1 MTASA
6 KPSSGRSKS
15 NELRLADGEIAHV
28 GVDVHKATYHVAV
41 VSDQRDLVA
50 TWVQSASPEALIERL
65 APIAAQVALVVYE
78 AGPTGYTLFRRLQDA
93 GFRAEVV
100 APSKIPT
107 MPGPEA
113 KCDRLDC
120 RKLAVFAQKCMLR
133 AVRVPSPQEEADR
146 QMQRLREMAV
156 RKHRSIQQQIRSF
169 LLQHDIAEPK
179 GLDNWSIEAM
189 NRLRSLELAPELR
202 FCLDVMLDEKQ
213 HAAALVLRISR
224 ELEKLAKTER
234 HQAVVDNLRTVPGVG
249 QVTAMTFRV
258 EMHEP
263 SRFTDGRQV
272 ARMIGLAPQVQQSGT
287 KRREGGIL
295 KSGNARLRAVLIEAA
310 WRWIRSDAA
319 AKRTYGRLVAR
330 TGSGKKAIVA
340 MSRRLA
346 ILLWRLCLS
355 GEPYRSGGLAPDPQT

>member
-1 MTASA
+1 MTATE
-6 KPSSGRSKS
+6 KPASSRSKS
-15 NELRLADGEIAHV
+15 NELRLADGEIAHI
-28 GVDVHKATYHVAV
+28 GVDVHKANYHVAV

-50 TWVQSASPEALIERL
+50 TWVQPASPEALVERL
-65 APIAAQVALVVYE
+65 APIASQVALVVYE
-78 AGPTGYTLFRRLQDA
+78 AGPTGYTLFRRLQDT

-120 RKLAVFAQKCMLR
+120 RKLAVFAQKGMLR

-146 QMQRLREMAV
+146 QLQRLREMAI

-169 LLQHDIAEPK
+169 LLQHGIAEPK
-179 GLDNWSIEAM
+179 GLRSWSIEAV
-189 NRLRSLELAPELR
+189 NKLRSLELAAELR
-202 FCLDVMLDEKQ
+202 ICLDVMLDEKQ
-213 HAAALVLRISR
+213 HAAALVLRITR
-224 ELEKLAKTER
+224 ELEKLAKEER
-234 HQAVVDNLRTVPGVG
+234 HQQTIDNLRTVPGVG
-249 QVTAMTFRV
+249 PVTAMTFRV

-263 SRFTDGRQV
+263 SRFADGRQV

-295 KSGNARLRAVLIEAA
+295 KSGNARLRTVLIEAA
-310 WRWIRSDAA
+310 WRWIANDEA
-319 AKRTYGRLVAR
+319 AKRTYRRLAAK

-340 MSRRLA
+340 MARRLA
-346 ILLWRLCLS
+346 ILLWRMCLS
-355 GEPYRSGGLAPDPQT
+355 GEPYRSAALAPDPQT